1 MNPIAIVV
9 IAFSMS
15 ADAFAAALG
24 KGAALDRP
32 PFGEALRCGLIFG
45 LVEMAM
51 PVAGWAAGAA
61 ASASIGAVGNW
72 VAFVVLAAIGV
83 KMVHDGWRRAADAE
97 KPRRHSTRLL
107 VLTAVG
113 TSIDALAVGASL
125 ALLGFA
131 IAAPALAIGLATFV
145 MTTLGVVLGRV
156 LGARCGRLAEIPG
169 RPRADRGRRQNPD
182 RLAEDGRRRNAPRG
196 TTL

>member
-1 MNPIAIVV
+1 MSPIAIVV
-9 IAFSMS
+9 IAFGMS

-24 KGAALDRP
+24 KGAALERP
-32 PFGEALRCGLIFG
+32 PFGEAVRCGLIFG

-61 ASASIGAVGNW
+61 ASASIGAIDKW
-72 VAFVVLAAIGV
+72 VAFAVLAAIGV

-107 VLTAVG
+107 VLTACG

-125 ALLGFA
+125 ALLGYA
-131 IAAPALAIGLATFV
+131 IVMPALAIGLATFV
-145 MTTLGVVLGRV
+145 MTTLGILLGRV
-156 LGARCGRLAEIPG
+156 LGARYGRIAEIG
-169 RPRADRGRRQNPD
+169 GGVGLIAVGVKI
-182 RLAEDGRRRNAPRG
+182 LAG
-196 TTL
+196 